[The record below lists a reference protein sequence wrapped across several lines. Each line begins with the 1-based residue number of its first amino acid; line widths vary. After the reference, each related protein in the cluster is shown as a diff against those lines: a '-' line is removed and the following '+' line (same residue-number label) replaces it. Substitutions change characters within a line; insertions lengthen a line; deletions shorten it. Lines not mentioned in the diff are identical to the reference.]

1 MVIAL
6 QARCCDRVEA
16 GVVTYLGLFADIGAA
31 ILVPASVARGVP
43 DGVAP
48 VELDDVDDKLDACL
62 VSRADGRS
70 PAGAACTE
78 APARH
83 VLIGD
88 IPLRLA
94 GRARASDRR

>member
-31 ILVPASVARGVP
+31 ILVPASVARGMP

-48 VELDDVDDKLDACL
+48 VELDDVDDNLDACL
-62 VSRADGRS
+62 VSRSDGAS

-94 GRARASDRR
+94 SRARASDRR